1 MGAGPSAGQ
10 RLMDTLEDRR
20 WYSYGTR
27 ALCRKLDIQRDLL
40 LGLVQHMEKKTGKQ
54 INVFQYNGVEYI
66 GLEVRRLD
74 YEIDKQEGRNWV
86 EMLIAHGMYD
96 RVE

>member
-1 MGAGPSAGQ
+1 
-10 RLMDTLEDRR
+10 
-20 WYSYGTR
+20 
-27 ALCRKLDIQRDLL
+27 
-40 LGLVQHMEKKTGKQ
+40 MEKKTGKQ

>member
-27 ALCRKLDIQRDLL
+27 ALCRKLDIPRDLL
-40 LGLVQHMEKKTGKQ
+40 LGLVQKKTGKQ

-74 YEIDKQEGRNWV
+74 YEIYKQEGRK
-86 EMLIAHGMYD
+86 LG
-96 RVE
+96 